1 MSYERDLNTP
11 VTIPIPGMQQQVGLG
26 DVIAAMTRAMGI
38 RQCEPCKRRQAW
50 LNARIQLGRR
60 R

>member
-1 MSYERDLNTP
+1 MSYERDPNTP
-11 VTIPIPGMQQQVGLG
+11 VQIPIPGMQQVGLG
-26 DVIAAMTRAMGI
+26 DVIARMTKALGI

-50 LNARIQLGRR
+50 LNARVQLGRR